1 MRISK
6 PRRNCSSRN
15 YPWWIFWDS
24 TADETSVSGN
34 SQPPNSARPI
44 TTPSKSTPTTRL
56 KQASLIPTVHFLLF
70 PKVITTHTPL
80 YFNHEQGTFISC
92 CLRTRRCRWVVYET
106 EGIWWRRQRQWRQ
119 SKLIIGNDA
128 WTETV
133 DFIDPKGENDIKVH
147 WHSR

>member
-1 MRISK
+1 MRITK
-6 PRRNCSSRN
+6 PWRNCSSRN

-24 TADETSVSGN
+24 TTNETSVSGN

-56 KQASLIPTVHFLLF
+56 KQASLIPTAHFLLF

-106 EGIWWRRQRQWRQ
+106 ERIWWRWQRRLWRQ
-119 SKLIIGNDA
+119 INSSSATMREPKPLIFYWFA
-128 WTETV
+128 EEWKWYQSLT
-133 DFIDPKGENDIKVH
+133 
-147 WHSR
+147 